1 MKDLSWPIWR
11 VLYYSCILTGLML
24 LSVDLQAQLY
34 PVLKAQYKF
43 GSSGDDLARSL
54 LSDKE
59 GNLYVLATVAGNGKQ
74 VKEHFGCT
82 DIWLAS
88 LTAEA
93 KINWEKSFGGI
104 YCDDACALQ
113 LINEDI
119 WVSGSTASFLNH
131 PEQADRFRSSDAFVL
146 NVRKDGQLNTYQVY
160 GGEEKDQGMGILAL
174 SPDLVIQSG
183 YSFSNLD
190 LPPGKGGLS
199 DIWVRK
205 INSDTTLQSP
215 AFSAGGLGYDW
226 PVNMHVLPGNEIVLT
241 ANTAYLSS
249 TLTAEAY
256 PKPWV
261 IVFDTLLKKKK
272 SFIPQTTSPVTVTC
286 SAVGPGNTI
295 ALAGHAIRQDADP
308 QFWFMIC
315 DLNGKVLFEKIW
327 GGSGAEY
334 ISSIASCKDGG
345 WILTGWSAYYNLENP
360 NIKGGEDLWVI
371 RFNPQQEVEW
381 AKTWGGPGDERG
393 VSVLEYIPGVYF
405 VLGQRGESQE
415 SENRDLWLLKIEE
428 ELCDLP
434 DITPTCKYP
443 GLEPR
448 IGQYLQFALPT
459 TERLTCLWDF
469 GDGTSS
475 KELNPMKKYYR
486 VGLYEVKVTYR
497 ASQACERK
505 VVFPEKINIK

>member
-1 MKDLSWPIWR
+1 VKDLNWRIWQ
-11 VLYYSCILTGLML
+11 VPYYSFLCCL
-24 LSVDLQAQLY
+24 LCCTISVQAQLY
-34 PVLKAQYKF
+34 PVLRSQHRLGSNGEDTPKAIV
-43 GSSGDDLARSL
+43 AET
-54 LSDKE
+54 E
-59 GNLYVLATVAGNGKQ
+59 GNLYILATVSGKGKQ
-74 VKEHFGCT
+74 VSEQHGCT
-82 DIWLAS
+82 DIWLACLKSDAS
-88 LTAEA
+88 LQ
-93 KINWEKSFGGI
+93 WEKSFGGI
-104 YCDDACALQ
+104 YCDDAYALR
-113 LINEDI
+113 INQDNL
-119 WVSGSTASFLNH
+119 WVSGSTASFLSH
-131 PEQADRFRSSDAFVL
+131 PESADRFRSSDAFL
-146 NVRKDGQLNTYQVY
+146 LSVRKDGTLNSYQVY
-160 GGEEKDQGMGILAL
+160 GAEEKDHGMDILPL
-174 SPDLVIQSG
+174 SAEMLIQTG
-183 YSFSNLD
+183 YSFSNLN
-190 LPPGKGGLS
+190 LSPGKAGLS

-205 INSDTTLQSP
+205 VTSDTTQTFP
-215 AFSAGGLGYDW
+215 AFSAGGAGYDW
-226 PVNMHVLPGNEIVLT
+226 PVNLLPLSSGEIILT
-241 ANTAYLSS
+241 ANTAHLNSN
-249 TLTAEAY
+249 LTAEAY

-261 IVFDTLLKKKK
+261 IVFDTALKKKK

-286 SAVGPGNTI
+286 SAMGPNQTL
-295 ALAGHAIRQDADP
+295 ALAGYAIRQDADP

-315 DLNGKVLFEKIW
+315 DLNGKVFFEKIW

-334 ISSIASCKDGG
+334 ISSLAPCKDGG

-371 RFNPQQEVEW
+371 RYNPQQEIEW

-393 VSVLEYIPGVYF
+393 VAVIEYIPGVYYI
-405 VLGQRGESQE
+405 LGQRGEIQE
-415 SENRDLWLLKIEE
+415 SENRDLWLLRIEE
-428 ELCDLP
+428 EECELP